1 MKNAMKIPTTP
12 RLPAAVGVVALAL
25 LSLAHSLPAR
35 AEQFQQL
42 GRFEAHYSVIP
53 TTLLKPAIAADYD
66 ITRARDRALVNIA
79 LIDPQSG
86 PVSAEVSGIVRDLL
100 SLERPLAFTEVRE
113 GEAVYYL
120 ATIEHSDEET
130 MRFFVDVET
139 PDGTSHRLEF
149 QQKLYW
155 TDQ

>member
-1 MKNAMKIPTTP
+1 
-12 RLPAAVGVVALAL
+12 
-25 LSLAHSLPAR
+25 
-35 AEQFQQL
+35 
-42 GRFEAHYSVIP
+42 
-53 TTLLKPAIAADYD
+53 
-66 ITRARDRALVNIA
+66 VNIA

-86 PVSAEVSGIVRDLL
+86 PVPAEVSGSVRDLL
-100 SLERPLAFTEVRE
+100 SRERTLAFTEVRE

-120 ATIEHSDEET
+120 ATIEHGDEET

-155 TDQ
+155 TDR

>member
-1 MKNAMKIPTTP
+1 MNNPMAP
-12 RLPAAVGVVALAL
+12 RLSAGIGVVALVL
-25 LSLAHSLPAR
+25 LGLAHSVPVQ

-86 PVSAEVSGIVRDLL
+86 PVPAEVSGSVRDLL

-120 ATIEHSDEET
+120 ATIEHGDEET

-155 TDQ
+155 TDR

>member
-1 MKNAMKIPTTP
+1 MNNPMETPMAP
-12 RLPAAVGVVALAL
+12 RLAIVAGGVALAL
-25 LSLAHSLPAR
+25 LSLVCSVPVR

-86 PVSAEVSGIVRDLL
+86 PVPANVSGSVRDLL
-100 SLERPLAFTEVRE
+100 SLERPLEFTEVRE

-120 ATIEHSDEET
+120 ATIEHGDEET

-155 TDQ
+155 TDR

>member
-1 MKNAMKIPTTP
+1 MKIAMKIPRAH
-12 RLPAAVGVVALAL
+12 RLPAAIGVVVLAVM
-25 LSLAHSLPAR
+25 SLTHSLPVR

-79 LIDPQSG
+79 VIDPQSG
-86 PVSAEVSGIVRDLL
+86 PVPAGVSGTVRDLL
-100 SLERPLAFTEVRE
+100 SVERPLEFTEVRE

-120 ATIEHSDEET
+120 ATIEHGDQET

-139 PDGTSHRLEF
+139 PDGVSHLLEF

-155 TDQ
+155 TDR

>member
-1 MKNAMKIPTTP
+1 MQNPMAPG
-12 RLPAAVGVVALAL
+12 LSAVMGIVALAL
-25 LSLAHSLPAR
+25 LSLAHSVPVQ

-86 PVSAEVSGIVRDLL
+86 PVPAEVSGSVRDLL
-100 SLERPLAFTEVRE
+100 SVERRLQFTEVRE

-120 ATIEHSDEET
+120 ATIEHGDEET

-139 PDGTSHRLEF
+139 PDGVSHRLEF

-155 TDQ
+155 TDR

>member
-1 MKNAMKIPTTP
+1 MGI
-12 RLPAAVGVVALAL
+12 VALAL
-25 LSLAHSLPAR
+25 LSLAQSVPVR

-86 PVSAEVSGIVRDLL
+86 PVPAEVSGSVRDLL

-120 ATIEHSDEET
+120 ATIEHGDEET

-139 PDGTSHRLEF
+139 PEIGRAHV
-149 QQKLYW
+149 
-155 TDQ
+155 